1 LEDESGEQYVVP
13 QQALADLFRAYSPP
27 LNCVI
32 LNACF
37 SISQGQLASVGVPF
51 TIAMEGLISDD
62 AAIEFS
68 RGFYDAIGAG
78 KDIEFAYEEGRRT
91 VQLAAPNTQFISIM
105 LSATA
110 KTSVQDDLVAKS
122 RTTGPA
128 KLDWQGLVN
137 QIKEKGNEDPEGKF
151 MVTNKNWIVSD
162 PDLLRGIFEARKGD
176 YPFMMIGS
184 WGTGKNIVLELI
196 NRGTKRRNYEFQ
208 DLNLNLPENQLH
220 EEYFG
225 TKHRPGVIE
234 RHDGALIHLDVME
247 DLHDKAHI
255 VDKILTL
262 IEKGQLLRSDGT
274 IARIDVRIIGG
285 MKIDPDSSLR
295 SKSTSSQGISLLLV
309 LVDRLATNLIIR
321 TKRIA
326 EMPDRIPTLITE
338 QFATLYLNGK
348 FTSDELN
355 KVALVPQEIIR
366 AFQEHEWIIDKDF
379 YELTQI
385 IQRATHNGNWENAF

>member
-1 LEDESGEQYVVP
+1 
-13 QQALADLFRAYSPP
+13 
-27 LNCVI
+27 
-32 LNACF
+32 
-37 SISQGQLASVGVPF
+37 
-51 TIAMEGLISDD
+51 
-62 AAIEFS
+62 
-68 RGFYDAIGAG
+68 
-78 KDIEFAYEEGRRT
+78 
-91 VQLAAPNTQFISIM
+91 M

-366 AFQEHEWIIDKDF
+366 AFQEHE
-379 YELTQI
+379 LTQI
-385 IQRATHNGNWENAF
+385 IQRATRNGNWENAF